1 VDMDEFDCMV
11 ERTLT
16 FGPTHHQVQVRMLYL
31 ESLPFCD
38 AVSQHSF
45 KAVLAYTMVMMM
57 MLWIHKQAAFAD
69 DVDLTGCML
78 WPTSSVLAEWLIDQA
93 ASLSDARVIELGA
106 GCGMWQ

>member
-1 VDMDEFDCMV
+1 
-11 ERTLT
+11 
-16 FGPTHHQVQVRMLYL
+16 
-31 ESLPFCD
+31 
-38 AVSQHSF
+38 
-45 KAVLAYTMVMMM
+45 MVMT
-57 MLWIHKQAAFAD
+57 MLWTHKQAAFAD